1 MSNAPTISIVVPLYN
16 ERENVPLLADR
27 IRPVFERF
35 NATAECVLVDD
46 GSTDGTGD
54 AVQTVAAA
62 DPRFR
67 LVRHVRNFGQ
77 SAAIL
82 TGMRSAR
89 GKYLLTLDG
98 DLQND
103 PEDLPTIVEMLSEY
117 DCVCGYRVDRH
128 DTWVRKVSSRIANR
142 VRNACL
148 HDGLRDTGCGT
159 KGFRSECVRYLVS
172 FNGAHRFFGA
182 VLKSAGMR
190 IAECPVR
197 HHARQHGVSK
207 YGIGN
212 RLGRGLFDL
221 VGVAWLQRRLVF
233 PDVEGDR

>member
-1 MSNAPTISIVVPLYN
+1 LSSDPVISIVVPLYN
-16 ERENVPLLADR
+16 ECENVPILAER
-27 IRPVFERF
+27 IRPVFDAF
-35 NATAECVLVDD
+35 GAPAECLLVDD
-46 GSTDGTGD
+46 GSADGT
-54 AVQTVAAA
+54 AAAIAEVARA

-67 LVRHVRNFGQ
+67 AVRHARNFGQ
-77 SAAIL
+77 SAALL
-82 TGMRSAR
+82 TGMRRAR
-89 GKYLLTLDG
+89 GEYIVTLDG

-103 PEDLPTIVEMLSEY
+103 PEDLPKLVEMLGEY
-117 DCVCGYRVDRH
+117 DCVCGYRTERH
-128 DTWVRKVSSRIANR
+128 DSWLRRVSSRVANA

-159 KGFRSECVRYLVS
+159 KGFRRACVGYLVA

-182 VLKSAGMR
+182 VLRSAGLR

-197 HHARQHGVSK
+197 HHARRYGVSK

-221 VGVAWLQRRLVF
+221 VGVAWLQRRLVY
-233 PDVEGDR
+233 PEVEGES

>member
-1 MSNAPTISIVVPLYN
+1 LYN
-16 ERENVPLLADR
+16 ERENVRPLVEL
-27 IRPVFERF
+27 IRPVFDRF
-35 NATAECVLVDD
+35 DAPAECILVDD
-46 GSTDGTGD
+46 GSSDGTAD
-54 AVQTVAAA
+54 EVRAVASS

-67 LVRHVRNFGQ
+67 LVRHARNSGQ
-77 SAAIL
+77 SAAVL
-82 TGMRSAR
+82 TGMRRAR
-89 GKYLLTLDG
+89 GLYILTMDG

-103 PEDLPTIVEMLSEY
+103 PGDFPEIVRLLGEY
-117 DCVCGYRVDRH
+117 DCVCGYRAERH
-128 DTWVRKVSSRIANR
+128 DSFVRKASSRIANR
-142 VRNACL
+142 VRNWVL

-159 KGFRSECVRYLVS
+159 KGFRRECVRYLVS

-190 IAECPVR
+190 IVECPVQ
-197 HHARQHGVSK
+197 HHPRLYGTSK

-233 PDVEGDR
+233 PVVEGDF